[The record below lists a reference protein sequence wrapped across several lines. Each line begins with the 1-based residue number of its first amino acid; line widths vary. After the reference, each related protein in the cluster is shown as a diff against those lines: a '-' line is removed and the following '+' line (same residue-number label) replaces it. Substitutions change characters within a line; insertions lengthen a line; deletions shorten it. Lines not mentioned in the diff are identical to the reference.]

1 MQSRRQ
7 ENLLRILQLNYKPVA
22 SCRDD
27 ILCVQPAPPYNVFG
41 VQGRVILCLSQL
53 EFLGPYTGK
62 KLLTKGEQAACRAMP
77 GDPPEAH
84 QHSIHWDVNEPDNSE
99 GPIMAEI
106 ALLYVKWK
114 MRLVVVREPNV
125 RGTTKD
131 RTRALMEVLKDLE
144 TRQIPARGFIED
156 LRRRFKFS
164 AIKFSMDT
172 AIKACMA
179 SGLSWLDGSKGPAAS
194 LGWERATWG
203 PRLRVLPRP
212 EEREG
217 AGGGGGG
224 GARSSFSMFFVL

>member
-1 MQSRRQ
+1 
-7 ENLLRILQLNYKPVA
+7 
-22 SCRDD
+22 
-27 ILCVQPAPPYNVFG
+27 
-41 VQGRVILCLSQL
+41 L
-53 EFLGPYTGK
+53 EFLDPNTGK

-194 LGWERATWG
+194 LGWERATCFFKF
-203 PRLRVLPRP
+203 VF
-212 EEREG
+212 
-217 AGGGGGG
+217 
-224 GARSSFSMFFVL
+224 SFISLYYFSRFQVPAVSITNLFFFSRFLGSKVKC

>member
-1 MQSRRQ
+1 
-7 ENLLRILQLNYKPVA
+7 
-22 SCRDD
+22 
-27 ILCVQPAPPYNVFG
+27 
-41 VQGRVILCLSQL
+41 
-53 EFLGPYTGK
+53 
-62 KLLTKGEQAACRAMP
+62 
-77 GDPPEAH
+77 
-84 QHSIHWDVNEPDNSE
+84 
-99 GPIMAEI
+99 MAEI

-217 AGGGGGG
+217 AGGGAEGG
-224 GARSSFSMFFVL
+224 SE